1 MPQITKNAFKLWF
14 LVAHR
19 YAVCVKVLAGVSS
32 KKTEVVVLCDALAGW
47 DGGRSSGGQGC
58 VYTH

>member
-47 DGGRSSGGQGC
+47 DGEGGSGGRGC